1 MKKEEEARPL
11 VRVIALS
18 FFSAVTWIVRW
29 QKGEWHILKKHTL
42 LITTEQVEEE
52 DPVVTQLTL
61 VYLENL

>member
-29 QKGEWHILKKHTL
+29 QKGEWHILKNIL
-42 LITTEQVEEE
+42 
-52 DPVVTQLTL
+52 
-61 VYLENL
+61 Y

>member
-29 QKGEWHILKKHTL
+29 QKGEWHI
-42 LITTEQVEEE
+42 
-52 DPVVTQLTL
+52 
-61 VYLENL
+61 